1 LWRAL
6 AGSFDIPLARTQKP
20 FLKWRT
26 SKTDEEIVQ
35 LGGATDD
42 VFKSIVKP
50 EFGLDIVL

>member
-1 LWRAL
+1 MWRAL